1 MMVGMRDVSDMQR
14 WPELRALGLL
24 VALAAGAGSIGQ
36 AAEAVGL
43 AQPNASRSL
52 SNLERDLK
60 VPLLKRSPRG
70 TELTAEGQ
78 AVAEWAAQVIDAYSA
93 LNAGTRAIQEA
104 RAGTVRVCA
113 SLTVAEYLLPGYL
126 ATFTS
131 AHPGIDV
138 GLGVE
143 NSAAVVAEVRA
154 QRCDLGL
161 VESVSLPAGFP
172 TAVIGRDRLL
182 IAAAP
187 TFPGRW
193 TAPLSA
199 ESLAAT
205 PLLVRE
211 VGSGT
216 REAIDTA
223 LAEFGG
229 ASVAGEYRSN
239 SALKVAAATGVAPVV
254 LSELAL
260 RDDVLSKRLVPLP
273 VDDGL
278 DLDRRLHALWSPKR
292 RLSAGARALL
302 EHMTSARG

>member
-1 MMVGMRDVSDMQR
+1 MRDVSDMHR

-24 VALAAGAGSIGQ
+24 VALSGGAGSIGQ

-52 SNLERDLK
+52 RNLERDLG
-60 VPLLKRSPRG
+60 VPLLRRSPRG
-70 TELTAEGQ
+70 TALTAEGQ
-78 AVAEWAAQVIDAYSA
+78 AVAEWAAQVIDAYRA

-113 SLTVAEYLLPGYL
+113 SLTVAEYLLPGHL

-131 AHPGIDV
+131 AHPGVDV

-143 NSAAVVAEVRA
+143 NSATVIAEVRA
-154 QRCDLGL
+154 QRCDLGF
-161 VESVSLPAGFP
+161 VESVSLPAGIP
-172 TAVIGRDRLL
+172 SAVIGRDRLM

-187 TFPGRW
+187 TFAGW
-193 TAPLSA
+193 TEPITA
-199 ESLAAT
+199 EALAAT

-229 ASVAGEYRSN
+229 VRVAGEYGSN
-239 SALKVAAATGVAPVV
+239 SALRVAAATGVAPVV

-260 RDDVLSKRLVPLP
+260 RDDFRSARLVPLP
-273 VDDGL
+273 VAEAI
-278 DLDRRLHALWSPKR
+278 DLDRLLHALWSPGR

-302 EHMTSARG
+302 EHMTSAPVT

>member
-1 MMVGMRDVSDMQR
+1 MRDVSDMHR

-24 VALAAGAGSIGQ
+24 VALSGGAGSIGQ

-52 SNLERDLK
+52 RNLERDLG
-60 VPLLKRSPRG
+60 VPLLRRSPRG
-70 TELTAEGQ
+70 TSLTAEGQ
-78 AVAEWAAQVIDAYSA
+78 AVAEWAAQVVDAYRA
-93 LNAGTRAIQEA
+93 LNAGTQAIRDA

-131 AHPGIDV
+131 AHPDVDV

-161 VESVSLPAGFP
+161 VESVSLPSGFP
-172 TAVIGRDRLL
+172 TAVIGRDRLM

-187 TFPGRW
+187 SFAASW
-193 TAPLSA
+193 TEPITA
-199 ESLAAT
+199 EALAAT

-216 REAIDTA
+216 REAVDTA

-229 ASVAGEYRSN
+229 VSVAGEYGSN
-239 SALKVAAATGVAPVV
+239 SALRVAAATGVAPVV

-260 RDDVLSKRLVPLP
+260 RDDFRSARLVPLP
-273 VDDGL
+273 VAESI

-292 RLSAGARALL
+292 RLSHGARALL
-302 EHMTSARG
+302 EHMMSAQVR

>member
-1 MMVGMRDVSDMQR
+1 MRDVSDMQR

-24 VALAAGAGSIGQ
+24 VALSGGAQSIGQ
-36 AAEAVGL
+36 AAEAVGI

-52 SNLERDLK
+52 TGLERELG
-60 VPLLKRSPRG
+60 VPLLTRSPRG

-104 RAGTVRVCA
+104 RAGNVRVCA
-113 SLTVAEYLLPGYL
+113 SLTVAEYLLPSYL

-154 QRCDLGL
+154 QRCDIGL
-161 VESVSLPAGFP
+161 VESVSLPPGFP
-172 TAVIGRDRLL
+172 AAVIGHDRLM

-187 TFPGRW
+187 SYGQTW
-193 TAPLSA
+193 TEPITA
-199 ESLAAT
+199 EALAGI

-216 REAIDTA
+216 REVIDTA

-229 ASVAGEYRSN
+229 ATIAGEYRSN
-239 SALKVAAATGVAPVV
+239 SALRVAAATGVAPVV
-254 LSELAL
+254 LSDLAL
-260 RDDVLSKRLVPLP
+260 RDDFRAMRLAPLP
-273 VDDGL
+273 VADDV
-278 DLDRRLHALWSPKR
+278 DLDRALHALWSPKR
-292 RLSAGARALL
+292 RLSQGARALL
-302 EHMTSARG
+302 DHMIAAQ